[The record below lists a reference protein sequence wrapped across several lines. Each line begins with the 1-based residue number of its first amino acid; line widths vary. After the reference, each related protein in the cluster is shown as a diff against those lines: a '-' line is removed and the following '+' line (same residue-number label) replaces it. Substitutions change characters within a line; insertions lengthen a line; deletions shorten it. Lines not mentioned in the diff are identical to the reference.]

1 MSLYDYGLGTLAQ
14 YELTADRSARTRG
27 ALLCY
32 TSRGFL
38 ILREFHGSE
47 KKLEKQQELLLRL
60 QENGI
65 NTDYFLRNNQESLV
79 SKDKTEQRFTLQ
91 HWYEGKECD
100 TKSREDILKSVRTL
114 ARLHILMKMEP
125 VEEYRERSLR
135 EEYLRHN
142 QELRKIRKFIRNKG
156 ASNVFEKNYLA
167 SVEQFLERAQY
178 AVRLLDET
186 DYDDLR
192 DRAWREGQVCHG
204 EYNQHNVL
212 MLKGD
217 HFGTAVTN
225 FGHWSFDIQVA
236 DLYRFMRKILE
247 KYNWNLELAGEC
259 SGNIIKSV
267 QSRQKSGKICVYVSL
282 ILKNT
287 GNWQIIIIHTK
298 RCGFQRKMWK
308 SFRILSDREKSG
320 RILQRNVS
328 GIILSNSAEQLY
340 GTVTKNLDNMGK
352 KVYI

>member
-1 MSLYDYGLGTLAQ
+1 
-14 YELTADRSARTRG
+14 
-27 ALLCY
+27 
-32 TSRGFL
+32 
-38 ILREFHGSE
+38 
-47 KKLEKQQELLLRL
+47 
-60 QENGI
+60 
-65 NTDYFLRNNQESLV
+65 
-79 SKDKTEQRFTLQ
+79 
-91 HWYEGKECD
+91 
-100 TKSREDILKSVRTL
+100 
-114 ARLHILMKMEP
+114 MKMEP

-178 AVRLLDET
+178 AVKLLDET

-192 DRAWREGQVCHG
+192 ERAWREGQVCHG
-204 EYNQHNVL
+204 EYNQHNIL

-217 HFGTAVTN
+217 HLGTAVTN

-247 KYNWNLELAGEC
+247 KYNWNLELAGEMLREYHKIRPI
-259 SGNIIKSV
+259 SAEEW
-267 QSRQKSGKICVYVSL
+267 KICVYVSL

-298 RCGFQRKMWK
+298 GVDF
-308 SFRILSDREKSG
+308 REKCGKASESY
-320 RILQRNVS
+320 QTERNL
-328 GIILSNSAEQLY
+328 GEFCRGMFQGLSS
-340 GTVTKNLDNMGK
+340 VTQS
-352 KVYI
+352 